1 MEQGNLLVIPI
12 KQSLLYIRPLYVVA
26 ENTQLPEL
34 KKVIVVYAN
43 KAVMEDTLR
52 QALADIFGQAPPTL
66 EQTPGAPTTITPTAP
81 SAPTVAPD
89 VQQLLDQAL
98 ADYAKAD
105 ADLRN
110 GDLAAYQRDIADARA
125 KTNQARQRSSPQ
137 SSTTTT
143 TRPAS
148 A

>member
-1 MEQGNLLVIPI
+1 M
-12 KQSLLYIRPLYVVA
+12 
-26 ENTQLPEL
+26 
-34 KKVIVVYAN
+34 IVVYAG

-66 EQTPGAPTTITPTAP
+66 EQAPGAPTTPTIPSAP
-81 SAPTVAPD
+81 SAPTVTPD

-98 ADYAKAD
+98 ADYQKAD

-125 KTNQARQRSSPQ
+125 KTNQARQKSNPAP
-137 SSTTTT
+137 STTST